1 MTQEAETAA
10 LYVRVSSADQDL
22 AGQERELVR
31 EAERLGWKV
40 VEVYSEKVPATG
52 KVRRTEYDRLMR
64 EAARPGRPWRHL
76 LVWSLDRF
84 SRAETFTQATQAIL
98 DLEKLAVRFHSLK
111 ESTLDTP
118 EDGRPNLGRD
128 VLLALLPVIASFESK
143 RRSERV
149 RLAMREIKEGRR
161 RTRSGRPPGRPRRL
175 DSREG
180 SSHSRLPGRGAPLGG
195 GSPEGG
201 VALGNVP
208 VRRGDGQEAPIGRS
222 PEFPR
227 FPSLIVEVSPG
238 PPIPSAGSGAAQGV
252 DVSGSPGP
260 SGSDFGFGLV
270 S

>member
-1 MTQEAETAA
+1 LTQEAETAA

-175 DSREG
+175 TPEKVRAILVYRAEG
-180 SSHSRLPGRGAPLGG
+180 HPWAVVAQKVGLPSGTCRYAAAMDRKHPSVAVPSSL
-195 GSPEGG
+195 GSP
-201 VALGNVP
+201 
-208 VRRGDGQEAPIGRS
+208 
-222 PEFPR
+222 
-227 FPSLIVEVSPG
+227 PSS
-238 PPIPSAGSGAAQGV
+238 SK
-252 DVSGSPGP
+252 
-260 SGSDFGFGLV
+260 
-270 S
+270 

>member
-64 EAARPGRPWRHL
+64 EAARPWRPWRHL

-175 DSREG
+175 TPEKVRAILVYRAEG
-180 SSHSRLPGRGAPLGG
+180 HPWAVVAQKVGLPSGTCRYAAAMDRKHPSVAVPSSL
-195 GSPEGG
+195 GSP
-201 VALGNVP
+201 
-208 VRRGDGQEAPIGRS
+208 
-222 PEFPR
+222 
-227 FPSLIVEVSPG
+227 PSS
-238 PPIPSAGSGAAQGV
+238 SK
-252 DVSGSPGP
+252 
-260 SGSDFGFGLV
+260 
-270 S
+270 